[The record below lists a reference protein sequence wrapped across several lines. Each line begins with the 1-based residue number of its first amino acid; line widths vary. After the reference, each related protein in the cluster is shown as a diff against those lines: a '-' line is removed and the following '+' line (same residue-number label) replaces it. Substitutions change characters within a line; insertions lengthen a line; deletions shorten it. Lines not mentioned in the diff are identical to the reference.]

1 MRRRLFILAL
11 LAAPAPLLAQG
22 APSQSSPTATPPSSM
37 GRWDGYRARQE
48 EMRRQDDMRDS
59 RRRNQLVPQQQVMND
74 FAACIWQQTPDRAR
88 AALSTAIDTDAE
100 RSALR
105 SVAEIDACSGVE
117 FISGRSGEFRGALAE
132 TGIHGDDA
140 RKARIDAL
148 APAPAARVPVA
159 TGRAFVA
166 SYSACIAAADPA
178 GSMALLAT
186 TLGTPA
192 ETDAVRAMADAMTGC
207 MPEGAQ
213 YRVDVRDVRNHIA
226 DALYRMSEVP
236 GA

>member
-1 MRRRLFILAL
+1 MHRLLILAL
-11 LAAPAPLLAQG
+11 LAAPTPLLAQG
-22 APSQSSPTATPPSSM
+22 SPSQSSPTATPPSSM

-48 EMRRQDDMRDS
+48 EMRRQDDMRES
-59 RRRNQLVPQQQVMND
+59 RPNQLVPQQQVIND
-74 FAACIWQQTPDRAR
+74 FAACIWQQSPDRAR
-88 AALSTAIDTDAE
+88 AALTTAIDTDAE

-105 SVAEIDACSGVE
+105 SVAEVDACSDRLL
-117 FISGRSGEFRGALAE
+117 ISGRSGEFRGALAE
-132 TGIHGDDA
+132 TGIHADAA

-148 APAPAARVPVA
+148 APVSATRVPVA
-159 TGRAFVA
+159 RGRAFVA

-186 TLGTPA
+186 TPGAPV